1 MGEVRAAYTE
11 LRFFGKIDEPSRYRR
26 GRSTGTPENRPT
38 PDRFNLTFTVSSH
51 DRGSDVKKKENRLS
65 VIYRLIS
72 GLFYRPSESDWKE
85 KKGAFVVSF
94 H

>member
-1 MGEVRAAYTE
+1 MGELRAAYTE
-11 LRFFGKIDEPSRYRR
+11 LRFFLERQMSLADTDQDATGAPE
-26 GRSTGTPENRPT
+26 STQH
-38 PDRFNLTFTVSSH
+38 LTDSVWHLLCLDMIGEVMLRKTGL
-51 DRGSDVKKKENRLS
+51 R

-72 GLFYRPSESDWKE
+72 ALFYRPSESDWKE